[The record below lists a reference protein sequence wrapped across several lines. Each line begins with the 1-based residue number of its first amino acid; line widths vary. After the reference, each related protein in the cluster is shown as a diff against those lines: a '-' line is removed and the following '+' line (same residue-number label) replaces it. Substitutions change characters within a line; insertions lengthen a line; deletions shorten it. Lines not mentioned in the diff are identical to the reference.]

1 MPAIPSP
8 ESSMSM
14 SKDHEQVKKYLTIAK
29 GQLEGIIKMVD
40 EDRYC
45 LDISDQLMATRAL
58 LKKTNNLILKNHI
71 DSCVRT
77 AIENGDNQKVD
88 EVIKALEKQI

>member
-1 MPAIPSP
+1 MV
-8 ESSMSM
+8 
-14 SKDHEQVKKYLTIAK
+14 KDQGQIKKYLSIAK
-29 GQLEGIIKMVD
+29 GQLEGIIRMID

-45 LDISDQLMATRAL
+45 LDVSDQLMATFAL

-71 DSCVRT
+71 DHCVKDS
-77 AIENGDNQKVD
+77 IKNGDDSKID

>member
-1 MPAIPSP
+1 M
-8 ESSMSM
+8 
-14 SKDHEQVKKYLTIAK
+14 IAK
-29 GQLEGIIKMVD
+29 GQLEGIIRMID

-71 DSCVRT
+71 DTCVAN
-77 AIENGDNQKVD
+77 AIKEGDSTKVD

>member
-1 MPAIPSP
+1 MT
-8 ESSMSM
+8 
-14 SKDHEQVKKYLTIAK
+14 KDHKQVKKYLSIAK
-29 GQLEGIIKMVD
+29 GQLEGIIRMVD

-45 LDISDQLMATRAL
+45 IDISDQLMAVRAM

-77 AIENGDNQKVD
+77 AIENGDDSKVD
-88 EVIKALEKQI
+88 EVIRALEKQI

>member
-1 MPAIPSP
+1 MN
-8 ESSMSM
+8 
-14 SKDHEQVKKYLTIAK
+14 KNHNQVRKYLSIAK
-29 GQLEGIIKMVD
+29 GQLDGIIKMID

-71 DSCVRT
+71 DNCVKD
-77 AIENGDNQKVD
+77 AIKLGDDQKID

>member
-1 MPAIPSP
+1 MV
-8 ESSMSM
+8 
-14 SKDHEQVKKYLTIAK
+14 KDVGQIKKYLTIAK
-29 GQLEGIIKMVD
+29 GQLDGILKMID

-45 LDISDQLMATRAL
+45 LDVSDQLMATRAL

-71 DSCVRT
+71 DHCVKDS
-77 AIENGDNQKVD
+77 IKNGDDSKID

>member
-1 MPAIPSP
+1 MT
-8 ESSMSM
+8 
-14 SKDHEQVKKYLTIAK
+14 KDHEQVKKYLSIAK
-29 GQLEGIIKMVD
+29 GQLEGIIKMVE

-45 LDISDQLMATRAL
+45 IDISDQLMATRAI

-71 DSCVRT
+71 DHCVRS
-77 AIENGDNQKVD
+77 AIINGEEDKID

>member
-1 MPAIPSP
+1 MLDTRPLKF
-8 ESSMSM
+8 SM
-14 SKDHEQVKKYLTIAK
+14 SKDHEQIKKYLTIAK

-45 LDISDQLMATRAL
+45 MDISDQLMATRGL

-71 DSCVRT
+71 DHCVRN
-77 AIENGDNQKVD
+77 AITNGDNSKVD

>member
-1 MPAIPSP
+1 
-8 ESSMSM
+8 M
-14 SKDHEQVKKYLTIAK
+14 SKDHAQVRKYLTIAK

-45 LDISDQLMATRAL
+45 MDVSDQLMATRAL

-71 DSCVRT
+71 DNCVRN
-77 AIENGDNQKVD
+77 AIENGDNSKVD

>member
-1 MPAIPSP
+1 MT
-8 ESSMSM
+8 
-14 SKDHEQVKKYLTIAK
+14 KDHEQVKKYLTIAK
-29 GQLEGIIKMVD
+29 GQLEGIIRMVE

-45 LDISDQLMATRAL
+45 MDISDQLMATRAL

-71 DSCVRT
+71 DSCVRN
-77 AIENGDNQKVD
+77 AIQVGDTSKVD

>member
-1 MPAIPSP
+1 
-8 ESSMSM
+8 M
-14 SKDHEQVKKYLTIAK
+14 SKDHELVKKYLSIAI
-29 GQLEGIIKMVD
+29 GQLEGIKKMID

-71 DSCVRT
+71 DNCVKT
-77 AIENGDNQKVD
+77 AIENGDNYKVD

>member
-1 MPAIPSP
+1 
-8 ESSMSM
+8 M
-14 SKDHEQVKKYLTIAK
+14 SKDHSQVRKYLSIAK
-29 GQLEGIIKMVD
+29 GQLDGIIKMID

-71 DSCVRT
+71 DNCVKT
-77 AIENGDNQKVD
+77 AIKNGDDQKID

>member
-1 MPAIPSP
+1 MN
-8 ESSMSM
+8 
-14 SKDHEQVKKYLTIAK
+14 DHEKVKKYINIAK
-29 GQLEGIIKMVD
+29 GQLDGIIKMID

-45 LDISDQLMATRAL
+45 LDISDQLMATRSL

-71 DSCVRT
+71 DNCVKT
-77 AIENGDNQKVD
+77 AIVSGDNEKID

>member
-1 MPAIPSP
+1 
-8 ESSMSM
+8 M
-14 SKDHEQVKKYLTIAK
+14 SKDHEKIKKYLTIAK
-29 GQLEGIIKMVD
+29 GQLEGIIRMID

-45 LDISDQLMATRAL
+45 LDISDQLMATRAM

-71 DSCVRT
+71 DNCVKD
-77 AIENGDNQKVD
+77 AIKDGDDSKID

>member
-1 MPAIPSP
+1 MI
-8 ESSMSM
+8 
-14 SKDHEQVKKYLTIAK
+14 
-29 GQLEGIIKMVD
+29 D

>member
-1 MPAIPSP
+1 MAHNHKQIR
-8 ESSMSM
+8 
-14 SKDHEQVKKYLTIAK
+14 KYLSIAK
-29 GQLEGIIKMVD
+29 GQLDGIIKMID

-45 LDISDQLMATRAL
+45 LDVSDQLMATRAL

-71 DSCVRT
+71 DNCVKD
-77 AIENGDNQKVD
+77 AIKQGNEEKID

>member
-1 MPAIPSP
+1 MT
-8 ESSMSM
+8 
-14 SKDHEQVKKYLTIAK
+14 KDYEQVKKYLTIAK
-29 GQLEGIIKMVD
+29 GQLDGIIRMVE

-45 LDISDQLMATRAL
+45 MEISDQLMATRAL

-71 DSCVRT
+71 DTCVRT
-77 AIENGDNQKVD
+77 AIKNGDESKID

>member
-1 MPAIPSP
+1 MSVIPIK
-8 ESSMSM
+8 M
-14 SKDHEQVKKYLTIAK
+14 SKDHKLLKKYLTIAR
-29 GQLEGIIKMVD
+29 GQLDGIIKMID

-71 DSCVRT
+71 DNCVRN
-77 AIENGDNQKVD
+77 AIKQGDDSKID

>member
-1 MPAIPSP
+1 
-8 ESSMSM
+8 M
-14 SKDHEQVKKYLTIAK
+14 SKDHELINKYLSIAI
-29 GQLEGIIKMVD
+29 GQLEGIKKMVD

-71 DSCVRT
+71 DHCVKT
-77 AIENGDNQKVD
+77 AIENGDNSKVD